1 MNELKLKLKKA
12 YPVISGHLV
21 KEIIASTEYINK
33 DVQTMIDNSVASVKD
48 EYTVQEI
55 DQYAEYIETYTQDF
69 LDKLDKLK
77 IDWLISHLP
86 TGLNFS
92 CADTERKTLIISKPF
107 AVEYNWAIYWT
118 TRLMAHKHDTFI
130 IHQIERKPEFGTQ
143 KFDHQIR
150 GIFVKKSILSEILC

>member
-33 DVQTMIDNSVASVKD
+33 DVQAMIDNSVASVKD

-55 DQYAEYIETYTQDF
+55 DEYAEYIETYTHKF

-77 IDWLISHLP
+77 IDWLITQRP

-92 CADTERKTLIISKPF
+92 CSDIEMKTLIISEPF
-107 AVEYNWAIYWT
+107 FVKHECIAYWT
-118 TRLMAHKHDTFI
+118 KQLISHRHDTFLI
-130 IHQIERKPEFGTQ
+130 SAVLRPNKVGRL
-143 KFDHQIR
+143 IR
-150 GIFVKKSILSEILC
+150 GVFVRKSILSEILC